1 MGTDSFTH
9 KPSPAP
15 QTVRFVH
22 DLRNSLAAVRA
33 AANMLRRSGARREVV
48 ETVAEGLYEQVQQ
61 MLALIDDFIG
71 PPAEPK
77 QATPH
82 STPAPASSLNVLV
95 ADDNADAANT
105 LAMCLRM
112 EGHHAVVAFDGEQ
125 ALALAAD
132 NPPQVMLLDLTMPSK
147 SGFELAREIR
157 SQPWGEDIRLIAV
170 SGWFSSED
178 RERASAA
185 GFDAQLSKPI
195 DMDKLQALLPAARQ

>member
-1 MGTDSFTH
+1 MDSDSFTD

-15 QTVRFVH
+15 RTVRFVH

-33 AANMLRRSGARREVV
+33 AASMLRRSGERREVV
-48 ETVAEGLYEQVQQ
+48 ETVAQGLYDQVHH
-61 MLALIDDFIG
+61 MLALIEDFIG
-71 PPAEPK
+71 PQADSK
-77 QATPH
+77 QATPGPT
-82 STPAPASSLNVLV
+82 STPTSSLNVLV

-105 LAMCLRM
+105 LATFLRM
-112 EGHHAVVAFDGEQ
+112 EGHRAVVAFDGEQ

-132 NPPQVMLLDLTMPSK
+132 DPPHVMLLDLTMPSK

-157 SQPWGEDIRLIAV
+157 SQPWGEAIRLIAV

-195 DMDKLQALLPAARQ
+195 DMDKLQALLPAAR